1 MTCYSLTH
9 DANTHLISNQDYEKF
24 YDNSLYSFPGD
35 KKVLEIFLA
44 NFVRKQP
51 YCDVE
56 METIAGTNK
65 MITLVK

>member
-1 MTCYSLTH
+1 MTCYSITH
-9 DANTHLISNQDYEKF
+9 DANTQLISNQGYEKF

-35 KKVLEIFLA
+35 KKVLLA

-56 METIAGTNK
+56 METIAGTTK